1 MIRAEEEPDLL
12 GPGGWSAAALAG
24 LRAVS
29 GGRVGPPVEPGR
41 AGLDVEVAAAL
52 AGRPGALVPSLQHL
66 RTSARSVREF
76 LSGTTWRVLGM
87 LEAER
92 AVLDGDVA
100 GTSDFTV
107 VESLDRVLV
116 ASSALIGLAND
127 ATVRGPAWRFL
138 DLGRRIERALLLLG
152 LVEASLVPAVPPA
165 ATQAL
170 YETVLTATESLV
182 EYRRRYRSDLA
193 LDAIVDLLLVDDANP
208 RSLAFQLDRL
218 TEDLAG
224 LPSRGEPADHA
235 QLVDASARALA
246 GGVRPRPG
254 PGRADVR
261 GPLLALADG
270 IVGRWFGDETTGRRF
285 RRVAG

>member
-1 MIRAEEEPDLL
+1 MGIDAEIAVALT
-12 GPGGWSAAALAG
+12 GRSGALA
-24 LRAVS
+24 
-29 GGRVGPPVEPGR
+29 
-41 AGLDVEVAAAL
+41 
-52 AGRPGALVPSLQHL
+52 PSLAYL

-92 AVLDGDVA
+92 VLLGDA
-100 GTSDFTV
+100 ASASDFAV

-116 ASSALIGLAND
+116 ASSALVGLATD

-138 DLGRRIERALLLLG
+138 DLGRRVERALLLLG
-152 LVEASLVPAVPPA
+152 LVEASLVPPVPA
-165 ATQAL
+165 TATQAV

-182 EYRRRYRSDLA
+182 EYRRRYRSDLT

-218 TEDLAG
+218 AEDLAG
-224 LPSRGEPADHA
+224 LPARGERTDHGA
-235 QLVDASARALA
+235 LVEASARALLDA
-246 GGVRPRPG
+246 PD
-254 PGRADVR
+254 RALAQLVLDVR

-270 IVGRWFGDETTGRRF
+270 IVARWFGDETTGRF
-285 RRVAG
+285 RRGAG

>member
-1 MIRAEEEPDLL
+1 M
-12 GPGGWSAAALAG
+12 AAA
-24 LRAVS
+24 
-29 GGRVGPPVEPGR
+29 
-41 AGLDVEVAAAL
+41 
-52 AGRPGALVPSLQHL
+52 
-66 RTSARSVREF
+66 
-76 LSGTTWRVLGM
+76 
-87 LEAER
+87 
-92 AVLDGDVA
+92 
-100 GTSDFTV
+100 DFTV

-224 LPSRGEPADHA
+224 LPSRGEPADHV
-235 QLVDASARALA
+235 QLVDASARALLGA
-246 GGVRPRPG
+246 SEHELAQVVLT
-254 PGRADVR
+254 VR

-270 IVGRWFGDETTGRRF
+270 IVGRWFGDETTAPL